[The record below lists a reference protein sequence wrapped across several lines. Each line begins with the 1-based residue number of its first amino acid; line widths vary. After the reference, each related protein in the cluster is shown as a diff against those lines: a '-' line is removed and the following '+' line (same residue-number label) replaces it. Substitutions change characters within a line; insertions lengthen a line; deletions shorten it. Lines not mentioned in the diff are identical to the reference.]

1 MPTIQLLIKYQG
13 KYICS
18 KTKHKIDFIQ
28 VPQYYL
34 PEDYPNLSIF
44 ITLFFHRI
52 INEDYYSTIAL
63 NEVEWS
69 ELFEEA
75 FIDDYLEEIAPN
87 TYLYDLD
94 EYINDCS
101 TEEEKNKLHQR
112 FKSLP
117 FGFTYF
123 DNYLKPEN
131 EETFSED
138 QPYFYCHST
147 LVINQNLKNTIK
159 KLQQKRTKKDVLLMY
174 SGGKDSTLAAIRL
187 VQMGFNV
194 YFIHFDNGAMLDTDK
209 PYLTWQT
216 IFSSLE
222 DSQFPFKYANV
233 NIQKQYQDFF
243 KTWEESHG
251 NKLEDES
258 IDSEIRCLA
267 CRSAMYKAA
276 FKIAAQEGFHYI
288 AEGAR
293 ISQKF
298 FIEQPTMLEEYL
310 KLAKKLGIELLF
322 PVLKL
327 SDDQEEIKELLSN
340 GFSSKTWESKCLLG
354 RKAKEKTK
362 KDKIL
367 ILKYFHQNILPKM

>member
-1 MPTIQLLIKYQG
+1 MAITQLLIKYQG

-63 NEVEWS
+63 NEIEWS
-69 ELFEEA
+69 EYFEEA
-75 FIDDYLEEIAPN
+75 FIDDYLKEIGPN

-101 TEEEKNKLHQR
+101 TEEEKNELHQR

-117 FGFTYF
+117 LGFTYF
-123 DNYLKPEN
+123 DNYLKSRS
-131 EETFSED
+131 EETFSEN

-147 LVINQNLKNTIK
+147 PTINPNLKNTIK
-159 KLQQKRTKKDVLLMY
+159 KLQQKRTDKDVLLMY

-194 YFIHFDNGAMLDTDK
+194 YFIHFDNGTMLDIDK
-209 PYLTWQT
+209 PFLTWQN
-216 IFSSLE
+216 IFSSL
-222 DSQFPFKYANV
+222 DGYQFPFKYTRI
-233 NIQKQYQDFF
+233 NIQQQYQDFF

-251 NKLEDES
+251 NKLEDGS

-276 FKIAAQEGFHYI
+276 FKIAVQEGFHYI

-293 ISQKF
+293 ISQQF
-298 FIEQPTMLEEYL
+298 FIEQPEMLNEYQ
-310 KLAKKLGIELLF
+310 KLAQKLDIKLLF
-322 PVLKL
+322 PVLEM
-327 SDDQEEIKELLSN
+327 SNNQEEIQELIAN
-340 GFSSKTWESKCLLG
+340 GLSSKTWESKCLLG
-354 RKAKEKTK
+354 RKAKEKSK
-362 KDKIL
+362 EDEQL
-367 ILKYFHQNILPKM
+367 ILKYFSKYILPKM